1 MGHLKRLA
9 MPASWPLKVKGNI
22 FAPKARPGPH
32 AASKSMPLLVV
43 VRDVLNFAE
52 NAREA
57 RKIILQG
64 KILVDG
70 KGIKEPN
77 YPVGLFD
84 SLSIPSAGQ
93 HFRLMPSVYGLKLA
107 EIKEDEAKTKPCR
120 VERKVTLRKGRIQIG
135 LHDGR
140 TMMAD
145 NKIRRL
151 DTVVIEIPK
160 QKIVEHCGVEVGK
173 KAIIIAG
180 TNSGMEGTVKAAKNK
195 KYMLEQSTV
204 TLDVNGQ
211 EVKTVREYV
220 MALPS
225 AMGQAA
231 VSEKKARRSRA

>member
-1 MGHLKRLA
+1 MGHLKRLS

-22 FAPKARPGPH
+22 FAPKTRPGPH
-32 AASKSMPLLVV
+32 AASKSVPLLVV

-57 RKIILQG
+57 RKIIFQG
-64 KILVDG
+64 KILIDG
-70 KGIKEPN
+70 KEIREPN
-77 YPVGLFD
+77 YPAGLFD

-120 VERKVTLRKGRIQIG
+120 VEVKRTLKKGGVQIG

-145 NKIRRL
+145 SKISRL
-151 DTVVIEIPK
+151 DTVVIEVPK
-160 QKIVEHCGVEVGK
+160 QKIVERCGIEVGK

-180 TNSGMEGTVKAAKNK
+180 TNAGMEGTVKAVKNR

-225 AMGQAA
+225 AMSQAS
-231 VSEKKARRSRA
+231 VSEMKTRRGRA